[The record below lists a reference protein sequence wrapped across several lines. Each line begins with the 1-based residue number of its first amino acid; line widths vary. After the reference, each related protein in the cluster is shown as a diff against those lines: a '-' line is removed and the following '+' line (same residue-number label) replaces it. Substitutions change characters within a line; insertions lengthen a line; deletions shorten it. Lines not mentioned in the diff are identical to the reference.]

1 MAVCKMKWANRI
13 IIGLV
18 IVLFILVL
26 LLLISTIYYS
36 LDKKME
42 IGSLTDWL
50 SAGANIAMAVTAV
63 VSATL
68 WFTQKAKLNTLDI
81 SHKLAFDFENNL
93 WKINERMYSNVLL
106 RNEIH
111 HDIVRK
117 VSPKKEIEK
126 LVLAELDRK
135 TTTDLSEIAYLYS
148 NITKLERHNVKI
160 KASLNGI
167 FEEIIKARNDYLDS
181 HYTYLGELAL
191 SQDDLNSEKLS
202 KAKKLLEQKK
212 RTLSNIFENKL
223 AKLDINKDYEFNP
236 SK

>member
-1 MAVCKMKWANRI
+1 
-13 IIGLV
+13 
-18 IVLFILVL
+18 
-26 LLLISTIYYS
+26 
-36 LDKKME
+36 ME

-50 SAGANIAMAVTAV
+50 SVGANIVMAVTAV

-126 LVLAELDRK
+126 LVLAELDKK

-160 KASLNGI
+160 KASLYGI
-167 FEEIIKARNDYLDS
+167 FEEVIKARNDYLNS

-202 KAKKLLEQKK
+202 KAKNLLERKK
-212 RTLSNIFENKL
+212 RILSNIFENKL
-223 AKLDINKDYEFNP
+223 AKLDINNDYEFKP

>member
-1 MAVCKMKWANRI
+1 
-13 IIGLV
+13 
-18 IVLFILVL
+18 
-26 LLLISTIYYS
+26 
-36 LDKKME
+36 ME

>member
-1 MAVCKMKWANRI
+1 MKWANRI

>member
-1 MAVCKMKWANRI
+1 MAVREMKWTNRI
-13 IIGLV
+13 ITGLV
-18 IVLFILVL
+18 IILLTLLVL
-26 LLLISTIYYS
+26 LLIGVIFYNSDT
-36 LDKKME
+36 KME

-167 FEEIIKARNDYLDS
+167 FEEIIKARNDYLNS